1 MRRSSSPRIWRLAWC
16 TSLASAS
23 ALPFGFAPEA
33 CESVRGFLGPAN
45 SSLRAHEGPSCK
57 YLPFAENNLSLP
69 SLIYRHI
76 PKAGSSTAQMLLWK
90 LWTHVREH
98 APAARPSAVSS
109 IDGNLRH
116 GALRIELVVNCADP
130 QLEAAR
136 RAGAVEFSIV
146 REPYARFV
154 SGYYFTRENLL
165 ASGEDGGLDR
175 LAEYLSENQYAMADG
190 NVHHFPQCFFLCH
203 CGLSTARRRPPPCA
217 RSVRHVL
224 QLEHLSDHFFGFAD
238 RLFAGTSIPRMK
250 REIPGPGSGEHKM
263 QNVGANSFA
272 TFAAMWAGI
281 AAGSSTAEML
291 CAFLRADYTILANY
305 TRPVFCGGDRIEQ
318 GA

>member
-1 MRRSSSPRIWRLAWC
+1 MRLTWC
-16 TSLASAS
+16 MSLASA
-23 ALPFGFAPEA
+23 FQFRPEA
-33 CESVRGFLGPAN
+33 CDRVRGFLGPAN

-57 YLPFAENNLSLP
+57 YLPFAENNFSLP

-90 LWTHVREH
+90 LWTHVVEH
-98 APAARPSAVSS
+98 AAARPPPAVAS
-109 IDGNLRH
+109 IDGNLRR
-116 GALRIELVVNCADP
+116 GALRIDLVVNCADP
-130 QLEAAR
+130 QLDAAR
-136 RAGAVEFSIV
+136 RAGAIEFAIV
-146 REPYARFV
+146 REPYERFV
-154 SGYYFTRENLL
+154 SGYYFTGENLL

-175 LAEYLSENQYAMADG
+175 LAEYLSENRYAMADG
-190 NVHHFPQCFFLCH
+190 NVHHFPQVFFLCH
-203 CGLSTARRRPPPCA
+203 CGQSTARRRRPPCA

-238 RLFAGTSIPRMK
+238 QLFAGTAIPRMP

-272 TFAAMWAGI
+272 SFAAMWASI
-281 AAGSSTAEML
+281 AAGSSIAELL

-305 TRPVFCGGDRIEQ
+305 TRPAFCGGGRIEP
-318 GA
+318 GAYDTSGK